1 MAERPTDSW
10 PEDRMDPW
18 KDFLTLGLQNVK
30 LCSHHPNYSHLLF
43 KQLTAVSRT
52 SATYSIILGDNSWLR
67 VSDNQNYCF
76 SRFFP
81 IFPLLQQH
89 MFFHFLFP
97 KFDFFFWCQQQK
109 NMQLSMGIKI
119 QLSNHHW
126 IWKILD
132 CLVIS

>member
-81 IFPLLQQH
+81 FFPLLQQH

-97 KFDFFFWCQQQK
+97 KFDFFFLVSTTKKYATFNGDQDPTFKSPLNLK
-109 NMQLSMGIKI
+109 NIRLFG
-119 QLSNHHW
+119 
-126 IWKILD
+126 D
-132 CLVIS
+132 